1 MPTNLRF
8 VSFLNE
14 TNTSMATLEWESPQS
29 ASRNYTIKISSKG
42 VSVDEV
48 FTTSSSINI
57 TLYYNTLYT
66 ISAIYTD
73 CSLERSTS
81 INVTVLK
88 CQSPTSLP
96 GVQVISPPVVST
108 EGSVLLYTCNHG
120 NEVIRARCEDNYWY
134 PNISCVQSK
143 LVMIYINSQLHAR
156 EGYSS
161 YCFYVSVC
169 LCVCVSVCLCVCR
182 SQTDF
187 EDGYVLSLQ
196 TSIKAQQATV

>member
-1 MPTNLRF
+1 MCCNIKLLLFLPEVPTNLRF

-29 ASRNYTIKISSKG
+29 ASQNYTIKISSKG

-48 FTTSSSINI
+48 FTTSPSINI

-66 ISAIYTD
+66 ISAMYTD

-120 NEVIRARCEDNYWY
+120 NEVTRARCEDNYWY

-143 LVMIYINSQLHAR
+143 LVMIYINSQYHCLR
-156 EGYSS
+156 VTVVT
-161 YCFYVSVC
+161 VSVC
-169 LCVCVSVCLCVCR
+169 LSAFHKLLLKIA
-182 SQTDF
+182 SF
-187 EDGYVLSLQ
+187 YLP
-196 TSIKAQQATV
+196 